1 LKRGVSVF
9 KTVKNSYTLNMQQAY
24 GSILITLAP
33 ERTPEGILER
43 VRPHAGGRPVLLLN
57 DRDEIEKVLP
67 GVEIIAGEFPAALL
81 TRAPALK
88 WYQSWYAGADWIQKF
103 PEVKDLPI
111 ALTIA
116 TGIHGV
122 QMTEHLFG
130 MLFAWNRRF
139 PVAFAAQPR
148 HEWARFRH
156 PDMDVLAGK
165 TMLIVGYGTIGERI
179 ARAARVFD
187 MQVIG
192 LRRKAATK
200 SADIPVQGM
209 DKLPELLGQADVVVN
224 ILPLTPETRNL
235 FGVKEFGCMKRT
247 ALFANIGR
255 GGTVVED
262 DLAAVLREHRI
273 GGALLD
279 VTATEP
285 LQTDSPL
292 WDLENV
298 LLTSHYSG
306 FHPRYDEMAL
316 GVFLD
321 NLDRYVRGEAL
332 RNQVDPQKGY

>member
-1 LKRGVSVF
+1 LI
-9 KTVKNSYTLNMQQAY
+9 MQQEK
-24 GSILITLAP
+24 GSILISLAP
-33 ERTPEGILER
+33 ERTPEGMVEA
-43 VRPHAGGRPVLLLN
+43 VRRHAGGRQVLLSN
-57 DRDEIEKVLP
+57 DRGEIESVLP

-81 TRAPALK
+81 TRATALK
-88 WYQSWYAGADWIQKF
+88 WYQTWYAGADWIQKF
-103 PEVKDLPI
+103 PEVKELPI

-187 MQVIG
+187 MRVIG
-192 LRRKAATK
+192 LRRHPATK

-209 DKLPELLGQADVVVN
+209 EKLPELLGQADVVVN

-235 FGVKEFGCMKRT
+235 FGVKEFGCMKKT

-262 DLAAVLREHRI
+262 DLVAVLRERRI
-273 GGALLD
+273 AGALLD

-285 LQTDSPL
+285 LRRIRPCGTWTTCCSPAIIRGFIRGTMKWL
-292 WDLENV
+292 WGSSWTTWTA
-298 LLTSHYSG
+298 TSG
-306 FHPRYDEMAL
+306 AKPCAIWWIRAKAIE
-316 GVFLD
+316 
-321 NLDRYVRGEAL
+321 RL
-332 RNQVDPQKGY
+332 RERR